1 MMALPTWGI
10 KTPSLYNLDHLY
22 HPHFITCS
30 LSCWWQTAASAL
42 LRCSAMSGCSP
53 NAGTERKWKLETQ
66 EKRKENR
73 APMNLFVGDFRC
85 RCLHGFKLL
94 LFVQLHFWQ
103 VEELT
108 LRGDVSG
115 LTVPLLE
122 DLLLASL
129 LMEDT
134 QWVSWN
140 IDEQPTS
147 SYCMTRYSYL
157 GQIQWEILV
166 WCLSRFAALWL

>member
-1 MMALPTWGI
+1 MVMALPTWGI
-10 KTPSLYNLDHLY
+10 KTPSLYHLFSVLLVANCCICPPEMFR
-22 HPHFITCS
+22 HVWL
-30 LSCWWQTAASAL
+30 LSQCWYREKMKIRNT
-42 LRCSAMSGCSP
+42 RE
-53 NAGTERKWKLETQ
+53 TERE
-66 EKRKENR
+66 EKENR

-85 RCLHGFKLL
+85 RCLHCFKLL

-166 WCLSRFAALWL
+166 WCLSRFAALLSDPG